1 MKKVILLATVLS
13 LGRTPAL
20 AQTADVTTNDICA
33 KSPFPEQEWK
43 VVPREKL
50 TGWSLPELA
59 TAHQYADSLH
69 DASLMV
75 VQCGRLVDAWGD
87 ASEKLTT
94 FSIRKSL
101 ISALYGIYSAEG
113 KINVEE
119 TLEQASI
126 DDYPSP

>member
-13 LGRTPAL
+13 FSRTPTL
-20 AQTADVTTNDICA
+20 GQTAGVTTNVICA
-33 KSPFPEQEWK
+33 KSSFPGQEWK
-43 VVPREKL
+43 DVPLEKL

-75 VQCGRLVDAWGD
+75 VQCGRLVDEWGY

-101 ISALYGIYSAEG
+101 ISALYGIYSGEG
-113 KINVEE
+113 KINVND
-119 TLEQASI
+119 QVRASA
-126 DDYPSP
+126 D